1 MKIIVS
7 SWPGCGGTT
16 LTVLLAEI
24 YKLKLIRGT
33 ESFRL
38 LLNEMNIS
46 DTGEGIILVE
56 TLIQPFFGPIYDKFM
71 KELFMD
77 PENDNIIADS
87 DILGFFVPNAPGVH
101 KIFLTGDKVSRAKH
115 FTTDSRT
122 EDIEVLNRRDA
133 ELRNGYKTLYG
144 FDIYDKDQIDDH
156 YNLVLDNSR
165 ILIAEEISLVTK
177 LISPQLTIEQAKEL
191 EHDYWSR
198 GKDHYLETLKKEER
212 IMGGLEVLRRIY
224 NKYPDEVT
232 KFPDDLRAALQTL
245 VG

>member
-16 LTVLLAEI
+16 LTILLAEI
-24 YKLKLIRGT
+24 YHLKLVQGT

-56 TLIQPFFGPIYDKFM
+56 TLIQPFFGPIYDRFM
-71 KELFMD
+71 KNLFTD
-77 PENDNIIADS
+77 PENDDIIADS
-87 DILGFFVPNAPGVH
+87 DILGFFVPDTKDVY

-122 EDIEVLNRRDA
+122 EDIEILGRRDA

-144 FDIYDKDQIDDH
+144 FDIFDARQINDN
-156 YNLVLDNSR
+156 YNLVLNNSR
-165 ILIAEEISLVTK
+165 IQIAEELSLVTK
-177 LISPQLTIEQAKEL
+177 LISPEITMEEAKEL
-191 EHDYWSR
+191 EHDYWSQ
-198 GKDHYLETLKKEER
+198 GKINYLEKLKKEER
-212 IMGGLEVLRRIY
+212 ILSGLEVLRRIY
-224 NKYPDEVT
+224 NKYPDEVV
-232 KFPDDLRAALQTL
+232 KFPEDLRSALRTL